1 MAVDRLNWGSEMS
14 ASTAGAA
21 RLKKPSWR
29 DPRLL
34 VGVLLVFASLAG
46 VIALVGAADRTIQV
60 YSAREPIAVGQKI
73 SREQL
78 AVVNVRLD
86 DVERSYLTVAGGVP
100 EGKVAV
106 QRIAGNQLVPQES
119 LGTADALNRKPV
131 AIPLQESLPSQVV
144 AGSRVDV
151 WVALPDPRGGFG
163 TPQLLLPNAEVAQV
177 SEGNS
182 TLGASK
188 EKVVLVLVTDEQM
201 PKLLGAQANK
211 AKVAVVWNPGAG
223 K

>member
-1 MAVDRLNWGSEMS
+1 MS